1 MIRVVISS
9 QQTGREA
16 VKKLKALMLGVA
28 AFGVCISGS
37 ALAQDKEAG
46 SGPNPFTD
54 CGIGAALFP
63 NTGWAAVTSN
73 VIWDVGTTA
82 VISATA
88 SPETCSGSSAQAAK
102 FINDTYDSVIEDTA
116 RGDGEYVAT
125 LLEIY
130 GPLFMSYP
138 AISNVQIR
146 IAESDGESV
155 VTLRHT
161 AMGFISDDHRAGVS
175 RGWTPLLD
183 RVERAVS

>member
-1 MIRVVISS
+1 M
-9 QQTGREA
+9 
-16 VKKLKALMLGVA
+16 KKVKALILGVA
-28 AFGVCISGS
+28 TFGICISGNV
-37 ALAQDKEAG
+37 LAQDSEVG

-63 NTGWAAVTSN
+63 DTHWAAVTSN

-88 SPETCSGSSAQAAK
+88 SPETCQGSAAQAAK

-130 GPLFMSYP
+130 GCEKAAQSDIVD
-138 AISNVQIR
+138 AIRGDVSDIVSADGYDTLSQVEK
-146 IAESDGESV
+146 AESYYKVLDAEIRGAFSASC
-155 VTLRHT
+155 T
-161 AMGFISDDHRAGVS
+161 A
-175 RGWTPLLD
+175 
-183 RVERAVS
+183 

>member
-1 MIRVVISS
+1 MGRVI
-9 QQTGREA
+9 
-16 VKKLKALMLGVA
+16 VKKVKALMLGVA
-28 AFGVCISGS
+28 AFGVCVSGG

-63 NTGWAAVTSN
+63 DTHWAAVTSN

-88 SPETCSGSSAQAAK
+88 SPETCEGSSAQAAK

-130 GPLFMSYP
+130 GCEKAVQGDIVD
-138 AISNVQIR
+138 AIRGDVSEIVSADGYDDLSQVEK
-146 IAESDGESV
+146 AESYYKVIDAEVRGAFSASC
-155 VTLRHT
+155 T
-161 AMGFISDDHRAGVS
+161 A
-175 RGWTPLLD
+175 
-183 RVERAVS
+183 